1 MKASIDDTRSKA
13 VPKVALAFMAAGFGF
28 LILPI
33 ADAIG
38 KVLGASDINPI
49 QIAWGRWIA
58 NAVIM
63 APIVIAIYGV
73 KRLRPNDIGL
83 QFWRSVGLIGATICF
98 FFALATDMPL
108 PSVTATLFLAPL
120 LVTALSGLTLGEKVG
135 PLRWSAVG
143 IGFCGMLL
151 IVRPE
156 SGEMQLGSI
165 FALGAAT
172 CFAGYLLLTRRVA
185 GRTPPMVS
193 TLWMGIF
200 GVIVCSMLVAPV
212 YKPFSQEQWI
222 MIGIMGAILTF
233 GHLLILWAADHL
245 EASAMAPMPYL
256 EMVTS
261 TLLGLFFF
269 KEYPALTT
277 WIGVGFVI
285 GGGLFVAWRESQK
298 AKALQPRSN
307 P

>member
-1 MKASIDDTRSKA
+1 MSEPLDTQTSSIA
-13 VPKVALAFMAAGFGF
+13 PKVALAFMAAGFGF

-38 KVLGASDINPI
+38 KVLGAADVNPI

-63 APIVIAIYGV
+63 APIVIAIYGL
-73 KRLRPNDIGL
+73 KRLKPNDIGL
-83 QFWRSVGLIGATICF
+83 QFWRSVGIIGATIFF

-120 LVTALSGLTLGEKVG
+120 VVTTLSGLTLGEKVG
-135 PLRWSAVG
+135 PWRWSAVG
-143 IGFCGMLL
+143 VGFFGMLL

-156 SGEMQLGSI
+156 AGGIQLGSV
-165 FALGAAT
+165 FALGAAF

-185 GRTPPMVS
+185 GRTPPLVS

-200 GVIVCSMLVAPV
+200 GVLVCSILVVPV
-212 YKPFSQEQWI
+212 YEPFTGEEWM

-269 KEYPALTT
+269 KEYPAITT
-277 WIGVGFVI
+277 WIGVVLVI
-285 GGGLFVAWRESQK
+285 GGGMFVAWRESRKSKQR
-298 AKALQPRSN
+298 PS
-307 P
+307 